1 MKDTNEFKLT
11 EKGCD
16 VVGGGRVVNALPS
29 YSDDQSSNAVKVSSL
44 HSLKQFVKNEK
55 GPGC

>member
-29 YSDDQSSNAVKVSSL
+29 YSDDQSSNAVKVS
-44 HSLKQFVKNEK
+44 NEK